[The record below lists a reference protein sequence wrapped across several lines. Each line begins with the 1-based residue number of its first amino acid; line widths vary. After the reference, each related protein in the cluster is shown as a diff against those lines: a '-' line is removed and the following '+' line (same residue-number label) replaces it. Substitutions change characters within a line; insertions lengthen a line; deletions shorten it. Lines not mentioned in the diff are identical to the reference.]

1 MVRLKRLFNSDN
13 FMEIINAIS
22 SFRNEDLNLSFMNPT
37 FQHALKRSIARESYQ
52 RLPAVYLMEILMVKL
67 NFKKLFIFALF

>member
-1 MVRLKRLFNSDN
+1 MIRLRRLFDSDN

-22 SFRNEDLNLSFMNPT
+22 NFRNEDLNLNFMNPT

-52 RLPAVYLMEILMVKL
+52 RLPAVYLMEILMVTYII
-67 NFKKLFIFALF
+67 NLF